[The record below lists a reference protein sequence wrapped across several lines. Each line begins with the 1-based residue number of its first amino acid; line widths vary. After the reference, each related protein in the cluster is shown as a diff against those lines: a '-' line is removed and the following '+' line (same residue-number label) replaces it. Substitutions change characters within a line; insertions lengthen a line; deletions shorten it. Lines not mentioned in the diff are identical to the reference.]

1 MIVCIYMVI
10 SSGQSLSLSRGD
22 RKGCVGGWYF
32 RKLLWQISEIT
43 RSLNFSFLF
52 FFLFPLFVL
61 EHVSRSSA
69 GLCSSLCLLGWCY
82 AHGEKWL
89 EEMLYVIKW
98 KWTIK
103 SQKSCRV
110 SDVFALGTLLFLRP
124 PRISGRK
131 RFVQSL
137 SPGSLPDGCE
147 KKPNNN
153 PGTFPAV
160 SWSHFLPSH
169 SSYFVNKWMNER
181 CWQKRPAGGAFRH
194 SVHRRIFS
202 ADTFILIVT

>member
-1 MIVCIYMVI
+1 M
-10 SSGQSLSLSRGD
+10 
-22 RKGCVGGWYF
+22 
-32 RKLLWQISEIT
+32 KLLDHLIS
-43 RSLNFSFLF
+43 LFFSFF
-52 FFLFPLFVL
+52 FFLCLFW
-61 EHVSRSSA
+61 SMF
-69 GLCSSLCLLGWCY
+69 LGHLP
-82 AHGEKWL
+82 AFAQVFVFLVDVTLMEKSDWKKCF
-89 EEMLYVIKW
+89 VIKW

-153 PGTFPAV
+153 PGNVPAV

-181 CWQKRPAGGAFRH
+181 CWRKRPAGGAFRH

-202 ADTFILIVT
+202 ADTFIIIVT